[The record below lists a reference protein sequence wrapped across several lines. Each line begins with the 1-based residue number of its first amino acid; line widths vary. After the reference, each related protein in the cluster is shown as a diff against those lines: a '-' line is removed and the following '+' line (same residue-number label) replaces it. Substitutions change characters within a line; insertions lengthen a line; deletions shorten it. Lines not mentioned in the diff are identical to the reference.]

1 MSQRTTT
8 IGSAQGLHARPGQ
21 RRVMITT
28 QERQLVSG
36 IGVGR
41 GFAVAPLAML
51 RPAPV
56 IPEAARTHDGDAEK
70 ATADAVAALAA
81 VADELQTR
89 SARASG
95 AVSDVLGATAGLA
108 RDSALKA
115 AVKRYANAGDSAAQA
130 VTSAVGQFEEMFLA
144 AAGPMAERVTDLR
157 SVRDHAVARLL
168 GEPSPGVNLVQ
179 RSVVAALDLSP
190 ADTAALDLDMVAAIV
205 TEQGGP
211 TGHTAIIA
219 AQLGIPCIVRAVG
232 LTSLATDG
240 DMVAV
245 DTTAGTLTVHPSRDY
260 IARLEALAETE
271 RALGADDSLGATADG
286 HRIGLLVNI
295 GTEDDARQLRGAAVE
310 GVGLFRTEVMFL
322 GHTTAPRRSD
332 QEPTY
337 RDVVSALAPRKV
349 VVRTLD
355 AGADKPLAFANLP
368 ETENPALGVRGYRL
382 IRTVPQLIT
391 EQLAALGSVVTA
403 LPETDRD
410 HVWVMAPMIST
421 PAEAREFACTAREY
435 GVTKVGVMIEVPAAA
450 LRADAILAEVDFVS
464 LGTNDLAQYTMA
476 SDRLRGELADL
487 LDPWQPGVLDLVA
500 ATAQAGSRAGKPVG
514 VCGESAADPLMAL
527 VLTGLGVSS
536 LSMSPAAVP
545 AVRYAIKRHT
555 LSQCEAVSR
564 AALKADSA
572 QDARQAALCAAD
584 HDVMSRLG
592 LIQQI

>member
-1 MSQRTTT
+1 
-8 IGSAQGLHARPGQ
+8 
-21 RRVMITT
+21 MIST
-28 QERQLVSG
+28 QERQLVTG

-41 GFAVAPLAML
+41 GFAVAPLALL

-56 IPEAARTHDGDAEK
+56 IPENARTHDGDAEK
-70 ATADAVAALAA
+70 ATADAVAALGA
-81 VADELQTR
+81 VADELRTR
-89 SARASG
+89 SAHASG
-95 AVSDVLGATAGLA
+95 AVADVLAATAGLA
-108 RDSALKA
+108 RDPALKA
-115 AVKRYANAGDSAAQA
+115 AVKRYATAGDSAAQA

-168 GEPSPGVNLVQ
+168 GEPSPGVNLQQ

-190 ADTAALDLDMVAAIV
+190 ADTAALDLEMVAAIV

-219 AQLGIPCIVRAVG
+219 GQLGIPCIVRAVG
-232 LTSLATDG
+232 LTSLARDG
-240 DMVAV
+240 DVVAV
-245 DTTAGTLTVHPSRDY
+245 DTTAGTLTVHPSPDY

-271 RALGADDSLGATADG
+271 RALGADDSPGATADG
-286 HRIGLLVNI
+286 HRIGLLANI
-295 GTEDDARQLRGAAVE
+295 GTEQDAQQLRGAAVE

-322 GHTTAPRRSD
+322 GHTTAPLRSD

-337 RDVVSALAPRKV
+337 SEVVSALAPRKV

-403 LPETDRD
+403 LPEADRD
-410 HVWVMAPMIST
+410 RVWVMAPMIST
-421 PAEAREFACTAREY
+421 PAEAREFARTAREY
-435 GVTKVGVMIEVPAAA
+435 GVAKVGVMIEVPAAA

-500 ATAQAGSRAGKPVG
+500 ATAEAGRRAGKPVG
-514 VCGESAADPLMAL
+514 VCGESASDPLMAL
-527 VLTGLGVSS
+527 VLTGLGVTS
-536 LSMSPAAVP
+536 LSMSRAAVP

-555 LSQCEAVSR
+555 LAQCEAISQ

-572 QDARQAALCAAD
+572 QGARSAALSAAD
-584 HDVMSRLG
+584 RDVMLRLG
-592 LIQQI
+592 LR